1 VNITNQ
7 MNESEQEKIFRLKAN
22 KLRVNRIYRQYKLTL
37 ERDPNILS
45 QLWFADSYSHLM
57 RLYDSYKPAQWCVL
71 DFSSEIF
78 LDDAEYRLAKWEN
91 YQVVNN

>member
-1 VNITNQ
+1 
-7 MNESEQEKIFRLKAN
+7 MRESELEKLMRLKAN
-22 KLRVNRIYRQYKLTL
+22 KLRVNRIYRHYKQTL

-45 QLWFADSYSHLM
+45 QLWFADSYEHVS
-57 RLYDSYKPAQWCVL
+57 RLYESYKPAQWCVL

-91 YQVVNN
+91 YQVNNN

>member
-1 VNITNQ
+1 
-7 MNESEQEKIFRLKAN
+7 MHQEHFEKLIRLKAN
-22 KLRVNRIYRQYKLTL
+22 KIRVNKIYFLYTDTL

-45 QLWFADSYSHLM
+45 QLWFADSYSHLT
-57 RLYDSYKPAQWCVL
+57 RLYESHREATWCVL

>member
-1 VNITNQ
+1 
-7 MNESEQEKIFRLKAN
+7 MHQEHFEKLIRLKAN
-22 KLRVNRIYRQYKLTL
+22 KIRVNKIYFLYTETL

-45 QLWFADSYSHLM
+45 QLWFADSYSHLT
-57 RLYDSYKPAQWCVL
+57 RLYENHREATWCVL
-71 DFSSEIF
+71 DFSAEIF